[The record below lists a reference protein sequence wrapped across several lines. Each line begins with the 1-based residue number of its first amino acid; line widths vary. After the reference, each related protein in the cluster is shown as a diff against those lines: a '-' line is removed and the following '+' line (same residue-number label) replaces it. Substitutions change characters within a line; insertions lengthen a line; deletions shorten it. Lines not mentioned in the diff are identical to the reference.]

1 MMINSS
7 NYKVDCSINF
17 DINNIEDIRVWF
29 EKTKEHCDG
38 PWDIDFKMIKN
49 SVSNYEDRL

>member
-1 MMINSS
+1 MFLTISLNI
-7 NYKVDCSINF
+7 V
-17 DINNIEDIRVWF
+17 INNIEDIRVWF